1 MGHYDSCR
9 DGYCAGCGAAPG
21 NLING
26 KCPFC
31 ESRRNMF
38 KKYDEEKAAKQPKLV
53 KVKDNKPSEE
63 EYKKALDIVKRYE
76 KNK

>member
-1 MGHYDSCR
+1 
-9 DGYCAGCGAAPG
+9 
-21 NLING
+21 
-26 KCPFC
+26 
-31 ESRRNMF
+31 MF